1 MSFSIEQLVGELMCL
16 IHPNFMFSLVAIAAF
31 LLVLLPDNFT
41 AAVTFRR
48 GMLFLKRL
56 RFLLSNNDYFCCAQH
71 AFPGSPSPG
80 HCDSHVDGCEEG
92 QGDELC

>member
-41 AAVTFRR
+41 AAVTFRD
-48 GMLFLKRL
+48 GMLFLKR
-56 RFLLSNNDYFCCAQH
+56 R
-71 AFPGSPSPG
+71 
-80 HCDSHVDGCEEG
+80 
-92 QGDELC
+92 

>member
-1 MSFSIEQLVGELMCL
+1 MNFSVEQFAGELMCL
-16 IHPNFMFSLVAIAAF
+16 IQPNFMFSLVAMNAF

-41 AAVTFRR
+41 AAVTFRG
-48 GMLFLKRL
+48 GMLFLKRR

-71 AFPGSPSPG
+71 AFSGSPFTG
-80 HCDSHVDGCEEG
+80 HCDCHFDVCEEG